1 MRSMQHVIRFVLC
14 GTVLLTTIRLT
25 AAQQPLTPVMRIGDW
40 VEIGGEVPVVV
51 IFQAEKHLKAA
62 SYDPGPVD
70 GILDAKT
77 QVALRQYQTEQGLP
91 ATGVLDQATR
101 KALGIDY

>member
-1 MRSMQHVIRFVLC
+1 MKHMVRLALC
-14 GTVLLTTIRLT
+14 GSVLWATVNLT
-25 AAQQPLTPVMRIGDW
+25 AAQGSPTPVMRIGDW

-91 ATGVLDQATR
+91 ATGVLDQATQ